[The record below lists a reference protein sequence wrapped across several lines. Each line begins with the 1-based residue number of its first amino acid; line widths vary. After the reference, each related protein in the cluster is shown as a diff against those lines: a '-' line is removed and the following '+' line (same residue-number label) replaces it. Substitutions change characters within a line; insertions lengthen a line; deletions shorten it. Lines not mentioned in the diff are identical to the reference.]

1 MNILIINQ
9 PLNNRGDESAHKGLL
24 RKIVATYPD
33 ANIKVLFTNIGDSD
47 SINQFNV
54 NSPNVEYKSVYDPF
68 VRLSGKFFR
77 HDCLMVSGLL
87 SMTLA
92 CCFAEYK
99 WADVVVCAPG
109 GICMGGFQDW
119 EHVFHLWLAKIAR
132 KPLYY
137 YGRSF
142 GPFPTETKYNRR
154 FKKYCAAMLDYISFL
169 LLRDK
174 KSEALAQSMGLK
186 YSSTVDS
193 AFLDSPSAEFPYD
206 LRHMRDIGEYMVFV
220 PNYFLWHYAYKGKFT
235 TEDVVDFYTKMARII
250 LKANPKQKI
259 VMLPQTFQYG
269 KFEVDDINLF
279 RLIAESVNDERVI
292 VLPDCYSSD
301 IQQKIVS
308 KANYVVGARYHSIV
322 FAINQS
328 RPFVSLSYEH
338 KMTGLLETLG
348 MTDTMI
354 DFSHVMESA
363 ETRDQCLEEFSKMIA
378 NLKYDTTLQAKA
390 KSLAENGFKNFQLQ
404 LSKDCAKHGVL

>member
-1 MNILIINQ
+1 MNILVINQ

-33 ANIKVLFTNIGDSD
+33 ANIKVLYINSDISD
-47 SINQFNV
+47 SVHQFNPHF
-54 NSPNVEYKSVYDPF
+54 PNVEYKSVYDPF
-68 VRLSGKFFR
+68 AKLSGKFFR
-77 HDCLMVSGLL
+77 LGYPLVAGIIAKIPVCS
-87 SMTLA
+87 
-92 CCFAEYK
+92 FAQYK

-109 GICMGGFQDW
+109 GICMGGFQNW
-119 EHVFHLWLAKIAR
+119 GHLFQLWLAKKAH

-142 GPFPTETKYNRR
+142 GPFPIETKYNRR
-154 FKKYCAAMLDYISFL
+154 FKKYSAAMLDYMSFL

-193 AFLDSPSAEFPYD
+193 AFLDSPSADFPYE

-220 PNYFLWHYAYKGKFT
+220 PNYLLWHYAYKGKFT
-235 TEDVVDFYTKMARII
+235 TEDVVDFYTNMARRI
-250 LKANPKQKI
+250 LEANPKQKI

-269 KFEVDDINLF
+269 TFAGDDINIF
-279 RLIAESVNDERVI
+279 RKIAESINDDRVI
-292 VLPDCYSSD
+292 ILPDCYSSD

-322 FAINQS
+322 FAINQN

-363 ETRDQCLEEFSKMIA
+363 ETREQCIEEFSKMIA
-378 NLKYDTTLQAKA
+378 NLKYDATLQTKA
-390 KSLAENGFKNFQLQ
+390 KSIAEKGFKNFELQ
-404 LSKDCAKHGVL
+404 LNKDCTR